1 MCATANT
8 ATASTGKNRII
19 LLVLFLPT
27 LVITTNSGNRAGCRL
42 DMAIGAAGNSAR
54 ERGARKVQG
63 PLLRMEGLVLELRG
77 GGKEKSKENMVQKRA
92 VDDED
97 RSTGKKR
104 AREDKM
110 ALKQTT
116 SDDEETTGDTGDS
129 VDELAYSTP
138 PSGDEWG
145 GKLGTHVLGTVPM
158 EVSRRPI
165 STETKKG
172 GKKGES
178 TGQGNKF

>member
-1 MCATANT
+1 MYAIAST
-8 ATASTGKNRII
+8 ATASTGKNGVI
-19 LLVLFLPT
+19 LLILFLPA
-27 LVITTNSGNRAGCRL
+27 LAITTNSGNRAGCRL
-42 DMAIGAAGNSAR
+42 AMPLGAAGNSAS
-54 ERGARKVQG
+54 ERGTRKVQG
-63 PLLRMEGLVLELRG
+63 PLLRLEGFVLELRG
-77 GGKEKSKENMVQKRA
+77 GGKEKTKENMVQKRA

-104 AREDKM
+104 AREDKLT
-110 ALKQTT
+110 LKQTT

-158 EVSRRPI
+158 SVSRRPT
-165 STETKKG
+165 STETNKG
-172 GKKGES
+172 GKKGGS
-178 TGQGNKF
+178 AGQGNEF